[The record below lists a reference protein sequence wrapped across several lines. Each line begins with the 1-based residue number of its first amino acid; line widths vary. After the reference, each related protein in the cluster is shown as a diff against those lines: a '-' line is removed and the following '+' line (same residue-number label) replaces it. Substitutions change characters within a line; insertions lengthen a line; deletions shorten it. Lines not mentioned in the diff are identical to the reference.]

1 MVKAQMKEMDEARME
16 NHEIRSA
23 EGIHGCTNANM
34 EPARLHGTCLCRC
47 RPKTK
52 REGARETDER

>member
-1 MVKAQMKEMDEARME
+1 MKEMDEARME